1 MRFFDAYPTIFL
13 IIAISVIATIFLGF
27 SEISLTGLDATD
39 LGTKFLS
46 LIFIALVI
54 ERAVEI
60 YIKNRFSEDEAAL
73 KQASRVAA
81 SAVKTYKDALEA
93 TAATILPNIG
103 PEADVQAAV
112 EAKYDHVAQLKER
125 LEESRL
131 KLLDAKSKAEPK
143 LRALAARKKRA
154 ATIAAL
160 AMSLA
165 VAIVGIRILTQFV
178 PVPDTGTL
186 ELADMVTGDYQLQA
200 FQAIDI
206 ILTALLLSGG
216 ADGIHQLVKDFLADR
231 DELLAAA

>member
-1 MRFFDAYPTIFL
+1 MRFFDAYPTIFSIIL
-13 IIAISVIATIFLGF
+13 IAVVATIFLGF
-27 SEISLTGLDATD
+27 SEISLTGLEATD
-39 LGTKFLS
+39 LGTKFLT
-46 LIFIALVI
+46 LIFMALVI

-60 YIKNRFSEDEAAL
+60 YLKNRFSEEESRL

-81 SAVKTYKDALEA
+81 SAVKTYKEALEA
-93 TAATILPNIG
+93 TAATVLPNIG
-103 PEADVQAAV
+103 PDADVQAAI

-131 KLLDAKSKAEPK
+131 TLLDAKSKAEPK

-160 AMSLA
+160 ALSLA

-178 PVPDTGTL
+178 PTGTL
-186 ELADMVTGDYQLQA
+186 PIAETVKGAYQAQA

-216 ADGIHQLVKDFLADR
+216 ADGIHQLVKDFLSDR
-231 DELLAAA
+231 DELLAAS